1 MKTIILFL
9 LIFSIKLNAQ
19 QLTQQLSFEAK
30 VTSYAKIDANLTPT
44 LVDTIA
50 GQKRIISL
58 AKDGSLFELGFQI
71 DSSIIKVEYYIEK
84 IYKTTNYNQTTGKSN
99 TEFMNY
105 LAFDSENYPMLLL
118 VSLDQTTAYL
128 YYYWNNDENTF
139 KKSEKLA
146 LTVINDDILFPV
158 EE

>member
-1 MKTIILFL
+1 
-9 LIFSIKLNAQ
+9 
-19 QLTQQLSFEAK
+19 
-30 VTSYAKIDANLTPT
+30 
-44 LVDTIA
+44 
-50 GQKRIISL
+50 
-58 AKDGSLFELGFQI
+58 
-71 DSSIIKVEYYIEK
+71 
-84 IYKTTNYNQTTGKSN
+84 
-99 TEFMNY
+99 
-105 LAFDSENYPMLLL
+105 MLLL